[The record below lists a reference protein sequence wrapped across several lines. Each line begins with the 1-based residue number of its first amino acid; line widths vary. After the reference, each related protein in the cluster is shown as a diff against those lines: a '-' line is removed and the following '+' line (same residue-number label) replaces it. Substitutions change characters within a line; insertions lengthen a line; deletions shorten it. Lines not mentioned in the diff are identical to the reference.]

1 MDMREEIRAAFRDQA
16 EACRRMGSPFNG
28 LICDLLGERLSP
40 ESRFGELIDAWQGHP
55 AADALALRAAGA
67 LHALARSGRVPA
79 LTAHYARPEQ
89 PDPDALWQVIAGAL
103 QDHADMLCA
112 YLDGPPQTNEVGR
125 SAVLLGAALHVS
137 ARTHLPLCWYEIGA
151 SAGLNLRFDRY
162 RYELGAAGFWG
173 QAASWAIRSNW
184 EGELPSLAQAF
195 TIAERAGCDLQ
206 PLDPSLA
213 EHRER
218 LLSYIWPD
226 QTERLERT
234 TAALDTAARG
244 GTRVVCEP
252 ASTWVAQRFGAA
264 PKPGRARVLVH
275 TVVWQY
281 LARGERDA
289 VKRAMHSAGASATA
303 QTPVAWFSMEA
314 DGSSDSAALR
324 LTVWPGGERHALGRA
339 DFHGRWVRWS

>member
-226 QTERLERT
+226 QTERLERP

-252 ASTWVAQRFGAA
+252 GAEAGSRSRAGAYSGVAVLGARGARRRQASDAQRWSQCDCAD
-264 PKPGRARVLVH
+264 PGCVVL
-275 TVVWQY
+275 
-281 LARGERDA
+281 
-289 VKRAMHSAGASATA
+289 
-303 QTPVAWFSMEA
+303 
-314 DGSSDSAALR
+314 DGGRRQLGQCSAA
-324 LTVWPGGERHALGRA
+324 A
-339 DFHGRWVRWS
+339 HGVARW